1 MTMNKEIIA
10 DIYIRLS
17 SKSQED
23 GMSKETQEN
32 ECQKYC
38 EANGITVRNVYYENK
53 SAMTPYDRPVFYKMI
68 ANQQSKDR
76 ADVIISFCINRLT
89 RNQYDFYPIEVLV
102 DKFDTKI
109 IFVKENMTIS
119 KPFKS
124 HEKFLT
130 SILIA
135 SAEFEVKH
143 MNEIRK
149 KGLMERAKTGIRPSR
164 VPFGYRMRNKR
175 IVIIPKEAEIVR
187 KVYELYST
195 NEYSLNTLS
204 EKLFELGYEYKLQ
217 KSKKIQKATLSR
229 ILKNKFYTGYFDF
242 PDIETPIKGK
252 YKPIVSQELFDKVQ
266 KVLKTSANEKQQKH
280 CFLYSNLL
288 RLQETGRI
296 MTGEIKKGRY
306 IYYTA
311 FDNNKIR
318 HSVNETV
325 VTDFVLNYLREIRL
339 SLIPKDI
346 VQEVLKEELKPIKQK
361 YSNLKRNVSRKY
373 HKELQ
378 LNDFIEENGID
389 DEDFITANQEDIE
402 NKYSNLTD
410 KISKTKQE
418 IQYLESKCNEIS
430 QKRLYDS
437 FINLNMENQREIL
450 KLITN
455 KFELQGDKVKITFK
469 PTFRKIRKR

>member
-1 MTMNKEIIA
+1 
-10 DIYIRLS
+10 
-17 SKSQED
+17 
-23 GMSKETQEN
+23 
-32 ECQKYC
+32 
-38 EANGITVRNVYYENK
+38 
-53 SAMTPYDRPVFYKMI
+53 
-68 ANQQSKDR
+68 
-76 ADVIISFCINRLT
+76 
-89 RNQYDFYPIEVLV
+89 
-102 DKFDTKI
+102 
-109 IFVKENMTIS
+109 
-119 KPFKS
+119 
-124 HEKFLT
+124 
-130 SILIA
+130 
-135 SAEFEVKH
+135 
-143 MNEIRK
+143 
-149 KGLMERAKTGIRPSR
+149 
-164 VPFGYRMRNKR
+164 MRNKR

-187 KVYELYST
+187 KAYELYST
-195 NEYSLNTLS
+195 NEYSLSALS

-288 RLQETGRI
+288 RLQETGKI

-389 DEDFITANQEDIE
+389 DEDFIAANQEDID
-402 NKYSNLTD
+402 NKYSNLTE

-469 PTFRKIRKR
+469 STFRKIRKR